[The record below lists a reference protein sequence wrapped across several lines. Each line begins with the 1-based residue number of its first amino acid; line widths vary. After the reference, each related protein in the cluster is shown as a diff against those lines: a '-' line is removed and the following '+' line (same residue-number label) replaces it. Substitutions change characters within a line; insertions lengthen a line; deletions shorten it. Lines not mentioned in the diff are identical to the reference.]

1 MQQSRIIVD
10 AMWDDEACVFFATSN
25 DVPGLIT
32 EAATWEQLQSKLAML
47 VPELLELNRG
57 DRPTLDGEMELVVI
71 SEQRSMV
78 RLHA

>member
-1 MQQSRIIVD
+1 
-10 AMWDDEACVFFATSN
+10 MWDDEACVFVATSN

>member
-10 AMWDDEACVFFATSN
+10 AMWDDEACVFVATSN

>member
-1 MQQSRIIVD
+1 LQQSRIIVD
-10 AMWDDEACVFFATSN
+10 AMWDDEACVFVATSN